1 MGAVSRA
8 LWSLLALLVALAV
21 ALVGL
26 RWMWG
31 PVQEWR
37 PPPAS
42 SEVSAAMEHDA
53 PAADPAGGQ
62 TPDADDA
69 RRRALA
75 PQEALAIGEARLRI
89 VRASDGRALPGAE
102 VWFRDDASL
111 LPWHVDRTSWYVD
124 PFSHVRAFGQR
135 RVADAAGAVVVAANN
150 GQLGVA
156 AVFEDLVGCAWLD
169 PPVPAGGYV
178 LALAPRA
185 PLTVEVV
192 DAEGRPVAGA
202 WPVLLTWRGRW
213 SMARTPIGVTDA
225 DGRVVVEHPDPV
237 FRSEN
242 VTKTMVAVSGP
253 GLGSTA
259 VAFERD
265 PVPAAPVRVTLPPTG
280 RIEIVVGIGNDRPL
294 PGTTVDVSPPTHG
307 RDEVSLNPSSTTD
320 RAGRAVMPFAAVGR
334 PMRVW
339 VRTEPYPFY
348 VDFDGPARAGET
360 VRVEAR
366 PEHTRTVLLTSL
378 LDERGAALAD
388 VPLDL
393 ELEGTPAAGPA
404 IRERAAVRT
413 DDAGRLVLVLGERLA
428 GCAILRG
435 RLSAAGSLRRA
446 DPRAAEFSLRGPL
459 AVGTRDLGGLTVR
472 RVQPLMTG
480 TLVASDGRR
489 VAQAAAA
496 FAEVDH
502 ERPAPRFQLDADG
515 QFAVF
520 ATASGFPPAM
530 TLSAQGCSPIDVPLR
545 AGVRDLR
552 VVLPCAASVEVSVRL
567 DAGQSVLCGSL
578 RFELLGPAGTPREAR
593 VLVTSDGVRAVFT
606 ELPEGTYGVRLW
618 LGGHREP
625 LHAVDGLAAGPDA
638 GWERHVAVD
647 LRGRLRLMRVQLR
660 DASGRAITSGHV
672 LVGVPRAGEGAPTP
686 EGVRCDSDGI
696 AHVAVL
702 GATVDLVAEASG
714 HVPLRWTG
722 PPQDLT
728 LSLQPLPE
736 LELHVV
742 GLEPQ
747 PPGARVTVKLTA
759 AAGAEAS
766 RWISGRRQTQDLTVS
781 ASLNE
786 GSGRVRAPALGAF
799 GASLRI
805 AVPGAPAETIPLRP
819 EPAVITADTRGITL
833 RR

>member
-8 LWSLLALLVALAV
+8 LWSLLALLVALVV
-21 ALVGL
+21 ALAGL

-31 PVQEWR
+31 PVEEWR
-37 PPPAS
+37 PPPVS
-42 SEVSAAMEHDA
+42 SEVSAAMEHGA
-53 PAADPAGGQ
+53 SAADPARGEAA
-62 TPDADDA
+62 DADA
-69 RRRALA
+69 SSRRALA

-89 VRASDGRALPGAE
+89 VRASDGGPLPGAE
-102 VWFRDDASL
+102 VWFGDDATL
-111 LPWHVDRTSWYVD
+111 IPGHADRRGWTLD
-124 PFSHVRAFGQR
+124 PFSYARTFGQR
-135 RVADAAGAVVVAANN
+135 RVADAAGAVVVAGN
-150 GQLGVA
+150 GQF
-156 AVFEDLVGCAWLD
+156 AVGASCDDLVGFAWLD
-169 PPVPAGGYV
+169 PPAPEGGYV

-192 DAEGRPVAGA
+192 DAEGRPVEGA
-202 WPVLLTWRGRW
+202 WLVSLTSRGAW
-213 SMARTPIGVTDA
+213 SMDHKPLGCTDA
-225 DGRVVVEHPDPV
+225 AGRLVVEHPAPV
-237 FRSEN
+237 FRGEN
-242 VTKTMVAVSGP
+242 VTRTMVAVSGP

-259 VAFERD
+259 VPFEHD
-265 PVPAAPVRVTLPPTG
+265 PVPVAPVRVTLPPSG
-280 RIEIVVGIGNDRPL
+280 RIEIVVGTGNDRPM
-294 PGTTVDVSPPTHG
+294 PGTTLSVAALQRAGV
-307 RDEVSLNPSSTTD
+307 EVSLDAWVTTD
-320 RAGRAVMPFAAVGR
+320 AAGRAVVPFAAVGLR
-334 PMRVW
+334 MHAAVQ
-339 VRTEPYPFY
+339 TEPDAFY

-378 LDERGAALAD
+378 VDERGAALAD

-404 IRERAAVRT
+404 VRERAAVRT
-413 DDAGRLVLVLGERLA
+413 DDVGRLVLVLGERLA

-435 RLSAAGSLRRA
+435 RLSATGSLRRV

-459 AVGTRDLGGLTVR
+459 ALGTRDLGGLTVR
-472 RVQPLMTG
+472 GVQPLMTG

-552 VVLPCAASVEVSVRL
+552 VVLPCAASVEVAVRL
-567 DAGQSVLCGSL
+567 DAGQAVLCGSL
-578 RFELLGPAGTPREAR
+578 RFELLGPAGAPREPR
-593 VLVTSDGVRAVFT
+593 VLVTADGVRAVYT

-618 LGGHREP
+618 LCGHREP
-625 LHAVDGLAAGPDA
+625 LHAVDGLDAGPRT
-638 GWERHVAVD
+638 GWVRHVAVD
-647 LRGRLRLMRVQLR
+647 LRGRLRAMRVQLR
-660 DASGRAITSGHV
+660 DVGSGRELTGGHV
-672 LVGVPRAGEGAPTP
+672 LVGDPRAGPGTPTP
-686 EGVRCDSDGI
+686 EGVRCDGDGL
-696 AHVAVL
+696 AHFAVL

-714 HVPLRWTG
+714 HVPLAWTG

-742 GLEPQ
+742 GLD
-747 PPGARVTVKLTA
+747 PPPSGARVTVKLTA
-759 AAGAEAS
+759 ATGAEAG
-766 RWISGRRQTQDLTVS
+766 RWISGRRRTQDLTVS
-781 ASLNE
+781 AVLNE

-799 GASLRI
+799 AASLRI
-805 AVPGAPAETIPLRP
+805 AVPDAPVVTIPLRP
-819 EPAVITADTRGITL
+819 EPAVITADTRAITL
-833 RR
+833 HR